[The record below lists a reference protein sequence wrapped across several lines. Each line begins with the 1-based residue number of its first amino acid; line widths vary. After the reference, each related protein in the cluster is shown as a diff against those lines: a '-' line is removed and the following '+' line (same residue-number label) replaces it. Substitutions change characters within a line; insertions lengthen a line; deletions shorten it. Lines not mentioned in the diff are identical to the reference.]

1 MLDVKEA
8 AQKASEYFASL
19 YSQDLASNV
28 RLEEVELTDD
38 GNYWLITLGYPSSRT
53 QGNAFQF
60 LTGNDTGREYKQFKI
75 EVATGK
81 VVSMKIRKV

>member
-8 AQKASEYFASL
+8 AQRASDYFATL
-19 YSQDLASNV
+19 FPEDLVAKT

-38 GNYWLITLGYPSSRT
+38 GQYWLITLGFPVKET
-53 QGNAFQF
+53 PGF
-60 LTGNDTGREYKQFKI
+60 LFPPAVSREYKQFKI

-81 VVSMKIRKV
+81 VVSMKIRNV